1 MMNKFNEKLFNWFTQ
16 NSTGR
21 DEREQSV
28 LEHNL
33 AIMFLLTYIVIA
45 ILSFIS
51 FLVDA
56 TKNSISF
63 GTISLLI
70 LFALLT
76 IVSLY
81 INRRNRLDES
91 KVYSRKEYQNLIK
104 KKAIKCI
111 FLVFYFAIVMFI
123 LTGVLF
129 PYIFHEAPHFQSQFV
144 KCCISGLLF
153 GGIMFIYYV
162 LMIKKEY

>member
-1 MMNKFNEKLFNWFTQ
+1 MNKFNEKLFNWFTQ
-16 NSTGR
+16 NFTGR
-21 DEREQSV
+21 DEREQGV

-51 FLVDA
+51 FLVDV
-56 TKNSISF
+56 TKNTISF
-63 GTISLLI
+63 GTVSLLV
-70 LFALLT
+70 LFAILT

-91 KVYSRKEYQNLIK
+91 KVYSRKEYQRLLK
-104 KKAIKCI
+104 KTAIKGV
-111 FLVFYFAIVMFI
+111 FLVFYFAIIMFI
-123 LTGVLF
+123 LTGVVF
-129 PYIFHEAPHFQSQFV
+129 PYIFNEAPHFLRQFV
-144 KCCISGLLF
+144 TCCISGLMY